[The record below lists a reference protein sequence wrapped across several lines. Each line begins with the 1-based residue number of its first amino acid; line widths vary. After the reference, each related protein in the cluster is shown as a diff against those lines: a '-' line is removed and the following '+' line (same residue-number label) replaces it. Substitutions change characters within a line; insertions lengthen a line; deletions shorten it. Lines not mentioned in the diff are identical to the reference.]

1 MKAPLYNKIGE
12 KTKEV
17 VLPKEVF
24 GQAVKPELLHQV
36 VTSQQANK
44 RLVLASTKDRSEVSG
59 GGRKPWRQKGTGRAR
74 HGSIR
79 SPIWVGGG
87 ITFGPTR
94 ERNFKQKINR
104 RMARQGLMG
113 AMFEKAKNDQVV
125 VMEDLSLK
133 EIKTKEAAAIINK
146 LSLDGSILLVISQ
159 KEKEVKR
166 AFRNLPKLKITSID
180 QLTAWQ
186 ILSYR
191 YLVLTKKGLSEL
203 KDMFIKKS

>member
-1 MKAPLYNKIGE
+1 MKAPFYNKTGE

-24 GQAVKPELLHQV
+24 GQSAKPELLHQV

-87 ITFGPTR
+87 IAFGPTR
-94 ERNFKQKINR
+94 ERNFKQKINH
-104 RMARQGLMG
+104 RMAQRGLMG
-113 AMFEKAKNDQVV
+113 AMFEKAKNNQVV

-133 EIKTKEAAAIINK
+133 EIKTKEAAAIIDK
-146 LSLDGSILLVISQ
+146 LSLAGSILLVISQ
-159 KEKEVKR
+159 GEREVKR
-166 AFRNLPKLKITSID
+166 AFRNLPKLRITTID

-203 KDMFIKKS
+203 KDAFIKKS

>member
-1 MKAPLYNKIGE
+1 MKAPFYNKAGE

-17 VLPKEVF
+17 VLPKEIF
-24 GQAVKPELLHQV
+24 EQSIKSELIHQV

-104 RMARQGLMG
+104 RMARQGLIG
-113 AMFEKAKNDQVV
+113 AMSEKAKSGQVV
-125 VMEDLSLK
+125 VIEDILLK
-133 EIKTKEAAAIINK
+133 EVKTKEAAAIISK

-159 KEKEVKR
+159 KEREIKR
-166 AFRNLPKLKITSID
+166 AFRNLPKLKIIPVD

-186 ILSYR
+186 ILAYR
-191 YLVLTKKGLSEL
+191 YLVLTKEGLNGL
-203 KDMFIKKS
+203 KEVFIKKS